1 MRPESLDFAAEMPS
15 ARFPA
20 NEKPYF
26 LIRRVAEDL
35 GIIVPNRPAFRKLNR
50 GTLLPLASRSY
61 AAGNSQYQWG
71 QLAHR
76 LSAFRF
82 WTLAQF

>member
-15 ARFPA
+15 ARFPE

-35 GIIVPNRPAFRKLNR
+35 GRIVPNCSAFRKPESGYVAAL
-50 GTLLPLASRSY
+50 GLALIR
-61 AAGNSQYQWG
+61 
-71 QLAHR
+71 R
-76 LSAFRF
+76 RK
-82 WTLAQF
+82 